1 MPPEDDAPRFI
12 EDFVPSLLTN
22 TKGEASPPPAKAA
35 TETPPEID
43 ESDDLSPDDLED
55 DAPLSDDESEIE
67 TEAEPKPRYRLKYG
81 ESEVEVDKDELEK
94 VYAKGREWEQKQPQ
108 VEQYEGALTE
118 EYAKLQK
125 SRLQYDTI
133 LARLDSQL
141 AGVKERTAGEWSALR
156 RDDEIA
162 FAAEWAEHQQRK
174 EKREIINAER
184 SRLAEEQRA
193 ETAQQL
199 NEYVRGEQA
208 RLLEKIPTWKD
219 EKRRAA
225 AIEANAAY
233 AKSVGFTDQEVG
245 QAYDHRMVL
254 LLDKARRYDELL
266 SKKEGARKQVEAA
279 PQMAEPG
286 ARTRPMPQKTK
297 AVLEAKKKFEKSG
310 KIEDAMLL
318 MLQ

>member
-1 MPPEDDAPRFI
+1 MPPEDEAPRFI

-81 ESEVEVDKDELEK
+81 ESEVDVDQDELEK

-125 SRLQYDTI
+125 SRLQYDNI
-133 LARLDSQL
+133 LAQLDNQL
-141 AGVKERTAGEWSALR
+141 AGVKERTAAEWDALR

-162 FAAEWAEHQQRK
+162 YAAEWAGHQQRK

-184 SRLAEEQRA
+184 HRLAEEQRV

-199 NEYVRGEQA
+199 NEYVQGEQA

-254 LLDKARRYDELL
+254 LLDKARRYDDLL